1 MPWIIRRTDTF
12 IESFRRVRDNSKVVA
27 ELARKIKRLQADPL
41 HVGGWLSGSLHG
53 KKSTRIAKQYRLIFL
68 PDERE
73 HIVYLILIEHR
84 DHVYE

>member
-1 MPWIIRRTDTF
+1 MPWIIKRTDTF
-12 IESFRRVRDNSKVVA
+12 LESFTRVKGNSKVVL
-27 ELARKIKRLQADPL
+27 ELSRKIKRLQTDPV

-73 HIVYLILIEHR
+73 HIVYLILIDPRE
-84 DHVYE
+84 HVYK

>member
-1 MPWIIRRTDTF
+1 MPWIIRSTDTF
-12 IESFRRVRDNSKVVA
+12 LESFHRVKDNSKVIL
-27 ELARKIKRLQADPL
+27 ELARKIKRLQEDPL

-73 HIVYLILIEHR
+73 HIVYLTLIDHR
-84 DHVYE
+84 EHVYE

>member
-12 IESFRRVRDNSKVVA
+12 IESFRRVRDNSKVVS
-27 ELARKIKRLQADPL
+27 ELARKIKRLQSDPL

-84 DHVYE
+84 GHVYE

>member
-12 IESFRRVRDNSKVVA
+12 IESFRRVRDNSKVVS
-27 ELARKIKRLQADPL
+27 ELARKIKRLQSDPL
-41 HVGGWLSGSLHG
+41 HVGGWLSGSLLG

-73 HIVYLILIEHR
+73 HIIYLILIEHR
-84 DHVYE
+84 GHVYE

>member
-12 IESFRRVRDNSKVVA
+12 IESFRRVRDNSKVVS

-73 HIVYLILIEHR
+73 HIIYLILIEHR
-84 DHVYE
+84 GHVYE

>member
-1 MPWIIRRTDTF
+1 MPWIIWRTDTF
-12 IESFRRVRDNSKVVA
+12 LESFRLVRNNSKVVL

-68 PDERE
+68 PDEQE
-73 HIVYLILIEHR
+73 HIVYLILIDHR
-84 DHVYE
+84 EHVYE

>member
-12 IESFRRVRDNSKVVA
+12 LVSFHRVKDNSKVVPERA
-27 ELARKIKRLQADPL
+27 KKIKRLHAVPM

-68 PDERE
+68 PDEWE
-73 HIVYLILIEHR
+73 HIVYLTLIEQR
-84 DHVYE
+84 EHVYE

>member
-1 MPWIIRRTDTF
+1 MAWVIKRTDTF
-12 IESFRRVRDNSKVVA
+12 LETFAQVRNNKKVIA
-27 ELARKIKRLQADPL
+27 ELSKKLSRLAEDPL

-73 HIVYLILIEHR
+73 QVVYLVAIDHREHAY
-84 DHVYE
+84 D

>member
-12 IESFRRVRDNSKVVA
+12 LESFHRVKDNSKVVS
-27 ELARKIKRLQADPL
+27 ELARKIKRREEDPL

-68 PDERE
+68 PIRGNISFTAPLLDHRE
-73 HIVYLILIEHR
+73 
-84 DHVYE
+84 HVYE

>member
-12 IESFRRVRDNSKVVA
+12 LESFRRVRDNSKVVS

-53 KKSTRIAKQYRLIFL
+53 RKSTRIAKQYRLIFL
-68 PDERE
+68 PCERE
-73 HIVYLILIEHR
+73 HIVYLILIDRRE
-84 DHVYE
+84 HVYE

>member
-12 IESFRRVRDNSKVVA
+12 LESFRLVRNNAKVVV
-27 ELARKIKRLQADPL
+27 ELARKIKRLQVDPL

-73 HIVYLILIEHR
+73 HIVYLVLIDHREHA
-84 DHVYE
+84 YE

>member
-12 IESFRRVRDNSKVVA
+12 IESFRRVRHNSKVVS

-84 DHVYE
+84 GHVYE

>member
-12 IESFRRVRDNSKVVA
+12 LDSFRRVRDNSKLVS

-84 DHVYE
+84 GHVYE

>member
-1 MPWIIRRTDTF
+1 MAWVIKRTDTF
-12 IESFRRVRDNSKVVA
+12 LESFSFVRNNKKVVA
-27 ELARKIKRLQADPL
+27 ELGKKLKRLSEDPL

-73 HIVYLILIEHR
+73 QVVYLVLIDQREHAY
-84 DHVYE
+84 D

>member
-12 IESFRRVRDNSKVVA
+12 IESFRRIRDNSKVVA
-27 ELARKIKRLQADPL
+27 ELARKIKRLQADPQ

-84 DHVYE
+84 EHVYE

>member
-12 IESFRRVRDNSKVVA
+12 LESFRRLRDNPKVIS

-41 HVGGWLSGSLHG
+41 PVGGWLSGSLHG

-73 HIVYLILIEHR
+73 HIIYLILIDRR

>member
-12 IESFRRVRDNSKVVA
+12 LESFRRVRDNSKLVL

-53 KKSTRIAKQYRLIFL
+53 KKSTRIAKQYRLTFI

-84 DHVYE
+84 EHVYE

>member
-12 IESFRRVRDNSKVVA
+12 LESFRQVRDNSKVVL
-27 ELARKIKRLQADPL
+27 ELTRKIKRLQVDPL

-53 KKSTRIAKQYRLIFL
+53 KKSTRITKQYRLIFL

-73 HIVYLILIEHR
+73 HIVYLVLIEHR
-84 DHVYE
+84 EHVYK

>member
-1 MPWIIRRTDTF
+1 MPWIIWRTDTF
-12 IESFRRVRDNSKVVA
+12 LESFRLVRNNSKVVL

-73 HIVYLILIEHR
+73 HIVYLILIDHR
-84 DHVYE
+84 EHVYE

>member
-12 IESFRRVRDNSKVVA
+12 IESFRRIRDNSKVVS

-53 KKSTRIAKQYRLIFL
+53 KKSTRIAKQYRLIFR
-68 PDERE
+68 PNERE
-73 HIVYLILIEHR
+73 HIVYLILIDHR
-84 DHVYE
+84 EHVYE

>member
-12 IESFRRVRDNSKVVA
+12 VESFRRFRDNSKVVA
-27 ELARKIKRLQADPL
+27 ELARKIKRLRADPQ
-41 HVGGWLSGSLHG
+41 HVGGLLSGSLHG

>member
-12 IESFRRVRDNSKVVA
+12 IESFRRVRDNSKLVS

-84 DHVYE
+84 GHVYE

>member
-12 IESFRRVRDNSKVVA
+12 IESFRRVRDNSKVVS
-27 ELARKIKRLQADPL
+27 ELARKIKRLQSDPL

-73 HIVYLILIEHR
+73 HIIYLILIEHR
-84 DHVYE
+84 GHVYE

>member
-1 MPWIIRRTDTF
+1 MTCSASAPEALDHP
-12 IESFRRVRDNSKVVA
+12 KYGY
-27 ELARKIKRLQADPL
+27 IKRLQIDPL

-73 HIVYLILIEHR
+73 HIVYLILIDPRE
-84 DHVYE
+84 HVYK